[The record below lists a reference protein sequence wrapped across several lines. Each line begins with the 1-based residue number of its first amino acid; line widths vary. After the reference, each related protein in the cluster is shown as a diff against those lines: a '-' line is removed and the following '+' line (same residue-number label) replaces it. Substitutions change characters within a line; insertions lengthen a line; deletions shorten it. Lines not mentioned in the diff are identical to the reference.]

1 MTFPK
6 VGKRLSKTDPMDFG
20 RMAIID
26 NGKQTGA
33 CRQYCVD
40 WIFQTPTLVKFWNRP
55 GLEIEGK
62 QVGELLNT
70 KRAGS
75 NCNELKQAM
84 GIFPFG
90 LIDDV
95 SQRTLVCLV
104 KSLG

>member
-1 MTFPK
+1 MTFSEG
-6 VGKRLSKTDPMDFG
+6 VLEMNFG
-20 RMAIID
+20 EMTTID

-33 CRQYCVD
+33 CRQYSVD
-40 WIFQTPTLVKFWNRP
+40 RVFQTPILIKFRNRT

-75 NCNELKQAM
+75 NSNELKQAM

-90 LIDDV
+90 LIDLP
-95 SQRTLVCLV
+95 QRTLVGLV